1 MGAQFIQFKIPSAHH
16 ASATD
21 GAHRRLD
28 AFEAFEGG
36 DAFIQGS
43 EAVWAAVITVVAF
56 LVSLFLPRLTQR
68 VPSALVAIIIGTG
81 IEWAIVRTIGGT
93 RTTTVDDVAGLHGSL
108 PSIAWLDR
116 EYTMPPLNV
125 DPLRTILPTSVSLAA
140 VGLLESLMSLNL
152 IDEITL
158 TKGSTVREC
167 IGQGV
172 ANVICGVLGGMG
184 GCAMLGQSM
193 ININSG
199 ARTRLSSA
207 TAGVVLLLVVLVA
220 YPAINIIPTSALVG
234 VMFNVVVH
242 TFEWRSLKLM
252 LLAAMPLRLRR
263 ACFSEVRSQQ
273 KIRRADALVI
283 LIVTV
288 ITLVSDL
295 AIAVGVGV
303 AVSCAMFVFDS
314 ASLISASSRGVQDAT
329 TGQTTK
335 FYDIHGVLF
344 FGSCTQF
351 LALFNAKEDPNDV
364 RLVFQAGFIA
374 DYSAIE
380 ALNKL
385 GERYGAYG
393 KRVRL
398 QQLKPGSGRVVNK
411 ASGLLVKELEVS
423 MESDEL
429 LPAEREH
436 LNVERW
442 RGDETSRISR
452 TGDHEEVAS
461 PVSKPGSPTAPSAFA
476 GAV

>member
-1 MGAQFIQFKIPSAHH
+1 MG
-16 ASATD
+16 
-21 GAHRRLD
+21 
-28 AFEAFEGG
+28 
-36 DAFIQGS
+36 
-43 EAVWAAVITVVAF
+43 
-56 LVSLFLPRLTQR
+56 
-68 VPSALVAIIIGTG
+68 
-81 IEWAIVRTIGGT
+81 
-93 RTTTVDDVAGLHGSL
+93 
-108 PSIAWLDR
+108 
-116 EYTMPPLNV
+116 
-125 DPLRTILPTSVSLAA
+125 SLAA
-140 VGLLESLMSLNL
+140 VGLLESLMTLNL
-152 IDEITL
+152 IDELTQ

-207 TAGVVLLLVVLVA
+207 VAGVVLLLVVMVA

-252 LLAAMPLRLRR
+252 LLAALPLRLRR
-263 ACFSEVRSQQ
+263 ACFSEVRSRQ

-283 LIVTV
+283 LVVTV
-288 ITLVSDL
+288 VTLVSDL
-295 AIAVGVGV
+295 AIAVGVGM
-303 AVSCAMFVFDS
+303 AVSCVMFVFDS
-314 ASLISASSRGVQDAT
+314 ASLISASSREVVDVA
-329 TGQTTK
+329 TGQSVK
-335 FYDIHGVLF
+335 FYDMHGVLF
-344 FGSCTQF
+344 FGSCSEF
-351 LALFNAKEDPNDV
+351 LALFDAEADPDDV
-364 RLVFQAGFIA
+364 RLVFHAGYIA

-411 ASGLLVKELEVS
+411 AGGLLVKELEVS

-442 RGDETSRISR
+442 RGDATGRSSR
-452 TGDHEEVAS
+452 TGDHDEVTSPAS
-461 PVSKPGSPTAPSAFA
+461 KLGSTTVSAASADT
-476 GAV
+476 V

>member
-1 MGAQFIQFKIPSAHH
+1 MG
-16 ASATD
+16 
-21 GAHRRLD
+21 
-28 AFEAFEGG
+28 
-36 DAFIQGS
+36 
-43 EAVWAAVITVVAF
+43 
-56 LVSLFLPRLTQR
+56 
-68 VPSALVAIIIGTG
+68 
-81 IEWAIVRTIGGT
+81 VRTIGGT

-116 EYTMPPLNV
+116 EYTMPPLNIET
-125 DPLRTILPTSVSLAA
+125 LLAILPISISLAA
-140 VGLLESLMSLNL
+140 VGLLESLMTLNL

-207 TAGVVLLLVVLVA
+207 TAGVVLLLVVMVA
-220 YPAINIIPTSALVG
+220 YPAINIIPTAALVG

-252 LLAAMPLRLRR
+252 LLAVLPLRLRR
-263 ACFSEVRSQQ
+263 ACFSEVRSRQ

-283 LIVTV
+283 LVVTV
-288 ITLVSDL
+288 VTLVSDL
-295 AIAVGVGV
+295 AIAVGVGM
-303 AVSCAMFVFDS
+303 AVSCIMFVFDS
-314 ASLISASSRGVQDAT
+314 ASLISASSREVPDVT
-329 TGQTTK
+329 TGQIVK

-351 LALFNAKEDPNDV
+351 LSLFDAKDDPDDV
-364 RLVFQAGFIA
+364 RLVFHAGFIA

-411 ASGLLVKELEVS
+411 AGGLLVKELEVS

-442 RGDETSRISR
+442 RGDMTGRSSL
-452 TGDHEEVAS
+452 TGDDEEAEL
-461 PVSKPGSPTAPSAFA
+461 PASKPGSTTASSTL
-476 GAV
+476 GDIV

>member
-1 MGAQFIQFKIPSAHH
+1 MG
-16 ASATD
+16 
-21 GAHRRLD
+21 GA
-28 AFEAFEGG
+28 
-36 DAFIQGS
+36 
-43 EAVWAAVITVVAF
+43 
-56 LVSLFLPRLTQR
+56 
-68 VPSALVAIIIGTG
+68 
-81 IEWAIVRTIGGT
+81 
-93 RTTTVDDVAGLHGSL
+93 
-108 PSIAWLDR
+108 
-116 EYTMPPLNV
+116 
-125 DPLRTILPTSVSLAA
+125 
-140 VGLLESLMSLNL
+140 
-152 IDEITL
+152 
-158 TKGSTVREC
+158 
-167 IGQGV
+167 

-207 TAGVVLLLVVLVA
+207 VAGVVLLLVVMVA

-234 VMFNVVVH
+234 VMFNVVFH
-242 TFEWRSLKLM
+242 TFEWPSLKLM
-252 LLAAMPLRLRR
+252 LFAAMPLKMRR
-263 ACFSEVRSQQ
+263 ACFSEVRSKQ

-288 ITLVSDL
+288 VTLVSDL
-295 AIAVGVGV
+295 AIAVGVGM

-314 ASLISASSRGVQDAT
+314 ASLISASSREAPDAA
-329 TGQTTK
+329 TGKTIK

-351 LALFNAKEDPNDV
+351 LALFDAAEDPDDV
-364 RLVFQAGFIA
+364 RLVFHAGYIA

-398 QQLKPGSGRVVNK
+398 QQLKHGSGRLVDK
-411 ASGLLVKELEVS
+411 AGGLLVKEVEVS
-423 MESDEL
+423 MESDKV

-442 RGDETSRISR
+442 RGDSTSRSLR
-452 TGDHEEVAS
+452 SGDRDGLAS
-461 PVSKPGSPTAPSAFA
+461 PGSKAGSSTACPICDD
-476 GAV
+476 VV

>member
-1 MGAQFIQFKIPSAHH
+1 MGPI
-16 ASATD
+16 
-21 GAHRRLD
+21 
-28 AFEAFEGG
+28 
-36 DAFIQGS
+36 
-43 EAVWAAVITVVAF
+43 
-56 LVSLFLPRLTQR
+56 
-68 VPSALVAIIIGTG
+68 
-81 IEWAIVRTIGGT
+81 
-93 RTTTVDDVAGLHGSL
+93 
-108 PSIAWLDR
+108 
-116 EYTMPPLNV
+116 
-125 DPLRTILPTSVSLAA
+125 SVSLAA

-152 IDEITL
+152 IDELTS

-167 IGQGV
+167 VGQGV

-207 TAGVVLLLVVLVA
+207 VAGVVLLLVVMVA
-220 YPAINIIPTSALVG
+220 YPAINVIPTSALAG

-242 TFEWRSLKLM
+242 TFEWSSLKLM
-252 LLAAMPLRLRR
+252 LLAVLPLRLRR

-283 LIVTV
+283 LLVTV
-288 ITLVSDL
+288 VTLVSDL
-295 AIAVGVGV
+295 AIAVGVGM

-314 ASLISASSRGVQDAT
+314 ASLISASSKEVEDVAT
-329 TGQTTK
+329 GERVK

-351 LALFNAKEDPNDV
+351 SALFNAKEDPNDV

-398 QQLKPGSGRVVNK
+398 QQLKPCSGRVVNK

-436 LNVERW
+436 LNVER
-442 RGDETSRISR
+442 
-452 TGDHEEVAS
+452 
-461 PVSKPGSPTAPSAFA
+461 
-476 GAV
+476 

>member
-1 MGAQFIQFKIPSAHH
+1 MG
-16 ASATD
+16 
-21 GAHRRLD
+21 
-28 AFEAFEGG
+28 
-36 DAFIQGS
+36 
-43 EAVWAAVITVVAF
+43 
-56 LVSLFLPRLTQR
+56 
-68 VPSALVAIIIGTG
+68 
-81 IEWAIVRTIGGT
+81 
-93 RTTTVDDVAGLHGSL
+93 
-108 PSIAWLDR
+108 
-116 EYTMPPLNV
+116 
-125 DPLRTILPTSVSLAA
+125 
-140 VGLLESLMSLNL
+140 
-152 IDEITL
+152 
-158 TKGSTVREC
+158 

-172 ANVICGVLGGMG
+172 ANVICGLLGGMG
-184 GCAMLGQSM
+184 GCAMMGSSG

-207 TAGVVLLLVVLVA
+207 TAGVVLLLVVMVA

-252 LLAAMPLRLRR
+252 LLAAMPLKLRR

-273 KIRRADALVI
+273 KIRRVDALVI

-295 AIAVGVGV
+295 AIAVGVGM

-314 ASLISASSRGVQDAT
+314 ASLISASSREVVDVAS
-329 TGQTTK
+329 GQAIK

-344 FGSCTQF
+344 FGSCSEF
-351 LALFNAKEDPNDV
+351 LALFDAEGDPDEV
-364 RLVFQAGFIA
+364 RLVFHAGYVA

-398 QQLKPGSGRVVNK
+398 QQLKPGSGRVVDK

-423 MESDEL
+423 METEEL
-429 LPAEREH
+429 LPTEREH
-436 LNVERW
+436 LNVERR
-442 RGDETSRISR
+442 RGDVFGRTSR
-452 TGDHEEVAS
+452 TDDHDERVSPAS
-461 PVSKPGSPTAPSAFA
+461 PASPASKPGSTMASATLNDM
-476 GAV
+476 V